1 MIACKLSSKREMYS
15 SNWAFILSL
24 SSKCKKRR
32 RASSLGPLPILIGGG
47 RKTGS
52 TFHTWAAHSF
62 LVTALIPPPDASAE
76 CQGFVGCISFSC
88 GSYTCESQSEYREQW
103 RKQHQYGFQL
113 AYFLLPCQYAAWKV
127 APIILPCNICL
138 WVIIA
143 KTLFDNLRKHNA
155 LSKVLCHVAWWP
167 PITSDFELVFW
178 KVFGIRLST
187 ANRPYMTFVQ
197 VRKRCP
203 FLMTYPCVRKLP

>member
-15 SNWAFILSL
+15 SNWAFFL
-24 SSKCKKRR
+24 CPPNAKKRR

-52 TFHTWAAHSF
+52 TFHTWAAHNF
-62 LVTALIPPPDASAE
+62 HVTALIPPLDTSAE
-76 CQGFVGCISFSC
+76 CQGLVGCISFSC
-88 GSYTCESQSEYREQW
+88 GSYTCESQSKYREQW
-103 RKQHQYGFQL
+103 RKQPQYGFQL
-113 AYFLLPCQYAAWKV
+113 AYFLLLCQYAAWKV
-127 APIILPCNICL
+127 AHIILPCNICL

-167 PITSDFELVFW
+167 PITSDFELVFCESLW
-178 KVFGIRLST
+178 YKST
-187 ANRPYMTFVQ
+187 ANRPYVTFVQ

-203 FLMTYPCVRKLP
+203 FLMTYPCVRKLS